1 MNIIEK
7 TKEILTGYEKIS
19 EFSHCVHVDYTAP
32 NPTNYGLSSTGDRL
46 IKEDILGNEL
56 RQHNFVL
63 YAVNQ
68 SFNDFDRLANSTF
81 LLDLNY
87 WLESQKGHEVTV
99 TVNGVVYQAVITKLW
114 SANGMMYSVPS
125 GDMNDGVSYQLQI
138 YAQYKVRKV

>member
-1 MNIIEK
+1 M
-7 TKEILTGYEKIS
+7 
-19 EFSHCVHVDYTAP
+19 
-32 NPTNYGLSSTGDRL
+32 

-99 TVNGVVYQAVITKLW
+99 TVTGVVYQAVITKLW